1 MARDISLHTQTE
13 VAELF
18 EPMNEG
24 RGGSSA
30 MPHKRNPVTC
40 AVVLSASTRVP
51 GLLGTMLSAMPQEQ
65 QRGLGGWHAEWETLP
80 LILRLAGGALHH
92 MAEMLP
98 HLEIDSDRMR
108 QNLEAT
114 KGLIFAEAVSM
125 ALADRMGKMPAHL
138 LVEAACKKARCE
150 NRHLKEVLLEEPGL
164 HGHLTP
170 ADLESLFEARN
181 YLGSAGEFVDSVI
194 ASARAFPRV
203 S

>member
-1 MARDISLHTQTE
+1 
-13 VAELF
+13 
-18 EPMNEG
+18 
-24 RGGSSA
+24 
-30 MPHKRNPVTC
+30 
-40 AVVLSASTRVP
+40 
-51 GLLGTMLSAMPQEQ
+51 
-65 QRGLGGWHAEWETLP
+65 
-80 LILRLAGGALHH
+80 
-92 MAEMLP
+92 MLP